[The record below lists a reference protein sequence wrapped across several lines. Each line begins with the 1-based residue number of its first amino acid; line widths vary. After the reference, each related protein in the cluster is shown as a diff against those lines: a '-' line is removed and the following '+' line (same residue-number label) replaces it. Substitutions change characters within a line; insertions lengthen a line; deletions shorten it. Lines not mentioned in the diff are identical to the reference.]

1 MRLDRFQL
9 IDRVERLDRAKKF
22 IVCRCDVPMES
33 GVFEGH
39 FPGHPLL
46 PGTLMIEGIA
56 QAAGM
61 LVLVL
66 HEFRRM
72 PVLIGVD
79 KARVRGMV
87 KPGASLAA
95 EGRLVQE
102 GAGYVAASGHI
113 IHEGKKVAEA
123 EIRLGMLPFPSE
135 SLRGEARKFAQEIG
149 LI

>member
-1 MRLDRFQL
+1 MRLERFQL
-9 IDRVERLDRAKKF
+9 IDRVERLDRAEKT
-22 IVCRCDVPMES
+22 IVCRCLVPTES
-33 GVFEGH
+33 GIFDGH

-46 PGTLMIEGIA
+46 PGTLMIECIA
-56 QAAGM
+56 QACGM
-61 LVLVL
+61 LVLAL
-66 HEFRRM
+66 HELRRM

-102 GAGYVAASGHI
+102 GAGYVAGEGHLTL
-113 IHEGKKVAEA
+113 EGKRVADA
-123 EIRLGMLPFPSE
+123 AIRLGTLPFPSE
-135 SLRGEARKFAQEIG
+135 FLRGEARKFAQEIG

>member
-1 MRLDRFQL
+1 MRLERFQL
-9 IDRVERLDRAKKF
+9 IDRVEHFDPAAKS
-22 IVCRCDVPMES
+22 IVCRCEVPMES
-33 GVFEGH
+33 GIFDGH

-46 PGTLMIEGIA
+46 PGTLMIEAIA

-87 KPGASLAA
+87 KPGAALAA
-95 EGRLVQE
+95 AGRLVQE
-102 GAGYVAASGHI
+102 GAGYVAAEGHI
-113 IHEGKKVAEA
+113 THEGKKVAEA
-123 EIRLGMLPFPSE
+123 EIRLGTLPFPSE
-135 SLRGEARKFAQEIG
+135 LLRGEARKFAHEIG
-149 LI
+149 LV